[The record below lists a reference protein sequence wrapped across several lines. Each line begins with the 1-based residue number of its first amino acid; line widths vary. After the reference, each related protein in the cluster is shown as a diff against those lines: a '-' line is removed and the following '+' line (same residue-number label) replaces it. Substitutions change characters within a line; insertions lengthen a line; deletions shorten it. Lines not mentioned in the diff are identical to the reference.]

1 LLTIPVTIK
10 ADVFNRAYRPLLND
24 HNRFNVL
31 IGGAGSG
38 KSVFVTQRNIIRW
51 MEGGHN
57 FLILRKV
64 GRTSRHS
71 TFALTKQILSSW
83 SIPAEWYKVNESEMT
98 ITNTIN
104 GSKMLFMGLDDRE
117 KIKSITFAKGVL
129 TDVWMEEASE
139 FSKSDFKQLN
149 LRLRGRASVPFQLT
163 LSFNPISALSWIKKE
178 FFDFEKPRTTILHTT
193 YRDNRWV
200 DNEYKAE
207 LESLKHTDP
216 VLYDIYA
223 LGKWGV
229 LGNLILTNYVIHDFD
244 VDDPKFK
251 QDVFGGMDFGWNHKS
266 AALKIAEYDGEWYIL
281 NEVWQSYL
289 TNGELIDKVKQ
300 ELGTGFSINADS
312 AEPDRIME
320 FQRAGMKV
328 TAAKKGKGSIK
339 SQIDILKTKRIH
351 IHATNCPGT
360 AKEIQQWKWR
370 EDKDGNVLDE
380 PVPFQDDAMAALRYA
395 AENRRFERIKI
406 KYDSVVKRDR
416 F

>member
-1 LLTIPVTIK
+1 
-10 ADVFNRAYRPLLND
+10 
-24 HNRFNVL
+24 
-31 IGGAGSG
+31 
-38 KSVFVTQRNIIRW
+38 
-51 MEGGHN
+51 
-57 FLILRKV
+57 
-64 GRTSRHS
+64 
-71 TFALTKQILSSW
+71 
-83 SIPAEWYKVNESEMT
+83 
-98 ITNTIN
+98 
-104 GSKMLFMGLDDRE
+104 
-117 KIKSITFAKGVL
+117 
-129 TDVWMEEASE
+129 MEEASE